1 MTAPLETETHVQREP
16 ARRRLPSWLL
26 GSGVIAVAMGVM
38 NVATYGFT
46 ILAARLL
53 GPSEYG
59 ALAAVMGLLM
69 VVSVL
74 SLGLQATGARRVAAS
89 PGDLDRIESEVLAAS
104 YRSALVLAVVCL
116 AAVPAITLTLRLD
129 TWLTAALLAVAA
141 LPVTV
146 MGGQGGILQGERR
159 WLPLA
164 GIYLTTGLG
173 RIAFGAAGLLLWRDS
188 LGAMVGVV
196 VGAFVPVLVGWA
208 ALRHPDR
215 TTGRGP
221 VPKAPRMRSRTSWAR
236 GGVFREV
243 AHNSHALLAFFALS
257 NADVL
262 IARGVL
268 DDHQAGL
275 YAGGLILAK
284 AVLFLP
290 QFVVVVAFPSMA
302 AAAGTRRAGHLK
314 ALGLVLAIGAV
325 ATVGAYALAGLAVTF
340 VGGSA
345 YAELHDL
352 IWAFAAIGTLLS
364 MIQLMVYGVVARQS
378 QRAVYVLWGALLV
391 LAACAPLLDSPVA
404 LLATVAAVET
414 TVLLV
419 LLVFSLRRRTPTPP
433 ADVPGK
439 TTV

>member
-1 MTAPLETETHVQREP
+1 
-16 ARRRLPSWLL
+16 
-26 GSGVIAVAMGVM
+26 
-38 NVATYGFT
+38 
-46 ILAARLL
+46 
-53 GPSEYG
+53 
-59 ALAAVMGLLM
+59 MGLLM

-104 YRSALVLAVVCL
+104 YRSAVVLAVVCL

-129 TWLTAALLAVAA
+129 TWLTAALLAVTA

-188 LGAMVGVV
+188 LGAMVGVA
-196 VGAFVPVLVGWA
+196 VGAFVPVLVGGGA
-208 ALRHPDR
+208 APSRPDHR
-215 TTGRGP
+215 P
-221 VPKAPRMRSRTSWAR
+221 RSRAQGPPDALPHELGPRRGLPRGRPQLAR
-236 GGVFREV
+236 AARLLRALQRRR
-243 AHNSHALLAFFALS
+243 AHRPGR
-257 NADVL
+257 
-262 IARGVL
+262 ARRPPGR
-268 DDHQAGL
+268 L

-284 AVLFLP
+284 AVSLP
-290 QFVVVVAFPSMA
+290 QFVVVVAFLSM
-302 AAAGTRRAGHLK
+302 AAAGTRRSGHLK

-325 ATVGAYALAGLAVTF
+325 ATVGAYVLAGLAVTF

-364 MIQLMVYGVVARQS
+364 MIQLMVYGVVAWQS

-414 TVLLV
+414 TVPA

-439 TTV
+439 TTA